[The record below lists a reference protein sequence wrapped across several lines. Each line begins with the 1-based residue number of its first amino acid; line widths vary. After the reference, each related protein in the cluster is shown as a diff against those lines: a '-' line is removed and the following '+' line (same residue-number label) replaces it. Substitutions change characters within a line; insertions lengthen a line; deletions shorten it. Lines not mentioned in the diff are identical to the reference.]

1 MIKLFKLSKMTQT
14 TSIINDKIYFIKKK
28 VMLSKLQVSKIENA
42 IRTNQRF
49 VLIGRGAS
57 SAFF

>member
-14 TSIINDKIYFIKKK
+14 TSIINDKIYLLRK

-42 IRTNQRF
+42 IRQIKVRF
-49 VLIGRGAS
+49 NRKRG
-57 SAFF
+57 